1 MNQEKIG
8 RFLKQLRME
17 KQLTQEKLSE
27 TLGVSRRTVSRWET
41 GNNLPD
47 LSILV
52 ELADFY
58 DVDLKEIFAGER
70 NQNMMNEEEKDTLK
84 QAAAYTERRKKKNM
98 RRMHILFIIGCISMA
113 CYLLILFFGP
123 EQSTPLSDFF
133 KGGVTWGFCRDDC
146 RWNNHDFITC
156 RCHCCLE
163 NRSRNHSVNCPAMNC
178 QA

>member
-84 QAAAYTERRKKKNM
+84 QAAAYTEQRKKKKHAPNAYSVYYWM
-98 RRMHILFIIGCISMA
+98 YFHGV
-113 CYLLILFFGP
+113 LFF
-123 EQSTPLSDFF
+123 D
-133 KGGVTWGFCRDDC
+133 
-146 RWNNHDFITC
+146 
-156 RCHCCLE
+156 
-163 NRSRNHSVNCPAMNC
+163 SVFRTRTVNTII
-178 QA
+178 

>member
-52 ELADFY
+52 ELAEFY

-84 QAAAYTERRKKKNM
+84 QAAVYAEQRKKKII
-98 RRMHILFIIGCISMA
+98 RRMHILFIVGCISMA
-113 CYLLILFFGP
+113 CYLGILFFGP
-123 EQSTPLSDFF
+123 EQSTPLFDFF
-133 KGGVTWGFCRDDC
+133 KEIGRASCRE
-146 RWNNHDFITC
+146 R
-156 RCHCCLE
+156 
-163 NRSRNHSVNCPAMNC
+163 V
-178 QA
+178 

>member
-84 QAAAYTERRKKKNM
+84 QAAAYTEQRKKKIM
-98 RRMHILFIIGCISMA
+98 RRRAGIHKTVNSHSSL
-113 CYLLILFFGP
+113 
-123 EQSTPLSDFF
+123 
-133 KGGVTWGFCRDDC
+133 
-146 RWNNHDFITC
+146 
-156 RCHCCLE
+156 HCCGCSCILSCYVIIWDQT
-163 NRSRNHSVNCPAMNC
+163 NL
-178 QA
+178 QAEICGG

>member
-58 DVDLKEIFAGER
+58 DVDLKEIFADE
-70 NQNMMNEEEKDTLK
+70 
-84 QAAAYTERRKKKNM
+84 
-98 RRMHILFIIGCISMA
+98 
-113 CYLLILFFGP
+113 
-123 EQSTPLSDFF
+123 
-133 KGGVTWGFCRDDC
+133 
-146 RWNNHDFITC
+146 
-156 RCHCCLE
+156 
-163 NRSRNHSVNCPAMNC
+163 
-178 QA
+178 

>member
-27 TLGVSRRTVSRWET
+27 TLDVSRRTVSRWET

-58 DVDLKEIFAGER
+58 DVVLKEIFA
-70 NQNMMNEEEKDTLK
+70 
-84 QAAAYTERRKKKNM
+84 AA
-98 RRMHILFIIGCISMA
+98 GSIS
-113 CYLLILFFGP
+113 
-123 EQSTPLSDFF
+123 
-133 KGGVTWGFCRDDC
+133 
-146 RWNNHDFITC
+146 
-156 RCHCCLE
+156 
-163 NRSRNHSVNCPAMNC
+163 
-178 QA
+178 

>member
-1 MNQEKIG
+1 MNQEKLG

-70 NQNMMNEEEKDTLK
+70 NHNMMNEEEKDTLNNC
-84 QAAAYTERRKKKNM
+84 RRIP
-98 RRMHILFIIGCISMA
+98 R
-113 CYLLILFFGP
+113 P
-123 EQSTPLSDFF
+123 
-133 KGGVTWGFCRDDC
+133 
-146 RWNNHDFITC
+146 
-156 RCHCCLE
+156 
-163 NRSRNHSVNCPAMNC
+163 
-178 QA
+178 

>member
-47 LSILV
+47 LSMLV
-52 ELADFY
+52 ELAEFY

-84 QAAAYTERRKKKNM
+84 QAAAYTEQRKKKIM

-133 KGGVTWGFCRDDC
+133 KGVSLGISAGMIVVGTIMTSSHADAIVAWKTDHG
-146 RWNNHDFITC
+146 II
-156 RCHCCLE
+156 
-163 NRSRNHSVNCPAMNC
+163 RSTTR
-178 QA
+178 Q

>member
-52 ELADFY
+52 ELAEFY

-84 QAAAYTERRKKKNM
+84 QAAAYTEQRKKKIM
-98 RRMHILFIIGCISMA
+98 RHPDFLLPLWIHSISV
-113 CYLLILFFGP
+113 LHRS
-123 EQSTPLSDFF
+123 STPCTIFPMSP
-133 KGGVTWGFCRDDC
+133 C
-146 RWNNHDFITC
+146 
-156 RCHCCLE
+156 
-163 NRSRNHSVNCPAMNC
+163 
-178 QA
+178 

>member
-70 NQNMMNEEEKDTLK
+70 NQNMMNEEENDTLK
-84 QAAAYTERRKKKNM
+84 QAAA
-98 RRMHILFIIGCISMA
+98 
-113 CYLLILFFGP
+113 
-123 EQSTPLSDFF
+123 
-133 KGGVTWGFCRDDC
+133 
-146 RWNNHDFITC
+146 
-156 RCHCCLE
+156 
-163 NRSRNHSVNCPAMNC
+163 
-178 QA
+178 

>member
-70 NQNMMNEEEKDTLK
+70 NHNMMNEEEKDTLNNC
-84 QAAAYTERRKKKNM
+84 RRIP
-98 RRMHILFIIGCISMA
+98 RL
-113 CYLLILFFGP
+113 
-123 EQSTPLSDFF
+123 
-133 KGGVTWGFCRDDC
+133 
-146 RWNNHDFITC
+146 
-156 RCHCCLE
+156 
-163 NRSRNHSVNCPAMNC
+163 
-178 QA
+178 

>member
-1 MNQEKIG
+1 MNQKKIG

-70 NQNMMNEEEKDTLK
+70 NQNMMNEE
-84 QAAAYTERRKKKNM
+84 
-98 RRMHILFIIGCISMA
+98 
-113 CYLLILFFGP
+113 
-123 EQSTPLSDFF
+123 
-133 KGGVTWGFCRDDC
+133 
-146 RWNNHDFITC
+146 
-156 RCHCCLE
+156 
-163 NRSRNHSVNCPAMNC
+163 
-178 QA
+178 